1 MIIAIDGPAA
11 SGKSTAA
18 KRVAKYLGITYLD
31 TGAMYRAVTF
41 GLIKNNISFT
51 GSIKLNKL
59 KKYVDN
65 MNLEFKYNQT
75 DSMVFLNGDNISKEI
90 RSQVVTN
97 NVSEVSAMSYVR
109 NSMVNIQ
116 RKISS
121 FKDCVVEG
129 RDIGTVVFPKAD
141 FKFFL
146 IADVETRAKRRLKD
160 LTGNDKNITIKKLI
174 NDINIRDYKDTKRVN
189 SPLEKADDAIEINTT
204 DLTINE
210 IINKIVNIVNKGH

>member
-18 KRVAKYLGITYLD
+18 KGVAKCLGITYLD

-51 GSIKLNKL
+51 SFIEL

-65 MNLEFKYNQT
+65 MNLEFKYNET
-75 DSMVFLNGDNISKEI
+75 DSMVFLNGEDISKEI

-97 NVSEVSAMSYVR
+97 NVSEVSAMSYIR

-121 FKDCVVEG
+121 SKDCVVEG

-160 LTGNDKNITIKKLI
+160 LIGNDKNISIEELI

>member
-18 KRVAKYLGITYLD
+18 KGVAKCLGITYLD

-51 GSIKLNKL
+51 SSIEL

-75 DSMVFLNGDNISKEI
+75 GSMVFLNGENISKEI
-90 RSQVVTN
+90 RSQDVTN
-97 NVSEVSAMSYVR
+97 NVSEVSAISYIR

-116 RKISS
+116 RRIASS
-121 FKDCVVEG
+121 KDCVVEG
-129 RDIGTVVFPKAD
+129 RDIGTVVFPKAH

-146 IADVETRAKRRLKD
+146 IADVETRAKRRLKE
-160 LTGNDKNITIKKLI
+160 LTGNDKNISIDKLI
-174 NDINIRDYKDTKRVN
+174 SEINIRDYKDTKRVN
-189 SPLEKADDAIEINTT
+189 SPLEKANDAIEINTT

>member
-18 KRVAKYLGITYLD
+18 KGVAKCLGITYLD

-41 GLIKNNISFT
+41 GLIKNNISFADF
-51 GSIKLNKL
+51 IEL

-65 MNLEFKYNQT
+65 MNLELKYNQAS
-75 DSMVFLNGDNISKEI
+75 SMVFLNGEDISKEI

-97 NVSEVSAMSYVR
+97 NVSEVSAMSYIR

-116 RKISS
+116 RKTSS
-121 FKDCVVEG
+121 SKDCVVEG

-160 LTGNDKNITIKKLI
+160 LTGNDKNISIEKLI

>member
-18 KRVAKYLGITYLD
+18 KGVAKCLGITYLD

-51 GSIKLNKL
+51 GFIEL

-65 MNLEFKYNQT
+65 MNLEFKYNQAG
-75 DSMVFLNGDNISKEI
+75 SMVFLNGEDISKEI

-97 NVSEVSAMSYVR
+97 NVSEVSAMSYIR

-121 FKDCVVEG
+121 SKDCVVEG

-160 LTGNDKNITIKKLI
+160 LTGNDKNISIEKLI
-174 NDINIRDYKDTKRVN
+174 NDINIRDYKDSKRVN
-189 SPLEKADDAIEINTT
+189 SPLEKADDAVEINTA

>member
-1 MIIAIDGPAA
+1 
-11 SGKSTAA
+11 
-18 KRVAKYLGITYLD
+18 
-31 TGAMYRAVTF
+31 
-41 GLIKNNISFT
+41 
-51 GSIKLNKL
+51 
-59 KKYVDN
+59 
-65 MNLEFKYNQT
+65 
-75 DSMVFLNGDNISKEI
+75 MVFLNGENISKEI

-97 NVSEVSAMSYVR
+97 NVSEVSAMSYIR

-116 RKISS
+116 RRISS
-121 FKDCVVEG
+121 SKDCVVEG

-160 LTGNDKNITIKKLI
+160 LTGNDKNISIDKLI
-174 NDINIRDYKDTKRVN
+174 SEINIRDYKDTKRVN
-189 SPLEKADDAIEINTT
+189 SPLEKANDAIEINTT

>member
-18 KRVAKYLGITYLD
+18 KGVAKCLGITYLD

-51 GSIKLNKL
+51 SFIEL

-65 MNLEFKYNQT
+65 MILEFKYTQT
-75 DSMVFLNGDNISKEI
+75 GSMIFLNGEDISKEI

-97 NVSEVSAMSYVR
+97 NVSEVSAMSYIR
-109 NSMVNIQ
+109 NSMVKIQ
-116 RKISS
+116 RKISN

-129 RDIGTVVFPKAD
+129 RDIGTVVFPQAD

-146 IADVETRAKRRLKD
+146 IADIETRAKRRLKD
-160 LTGNDKNITIKKLI
+160 LTGSDKNISIEKLI
-174 NDINIRDYKDTKRVN
+174 NDINIRDYKDTRRVN
-189 SPLEKADDAIEINTT
+189 SPLEKADDAIQIDTT

-210 IINKIVNIVNKGH
+210 IINKIVNTVNKRTLG

>member
-18 KRVAKYLGITYLD
+18 KGVAKCLGITYLD

-51 GSIKLNKL
+51 GFIEL

-65 MNLEFKYNQT
+65 MNLEFKYNQAG
-75 DSMVFLNGDNISKEI
+75 SMVFLNGEDISKEI

-97 NVSEVSAMSYVR
+97 NVSEVSAMSYIR

-121 FKDCVVEG
+121 SKDCVVEG

-160 LTGNDKNITIKKLI
+160 LTGNDKNITIEKLI
-174 NDINIRDYKDTKRVN
+174 NDINIRDYKDSKRVN

>member
-18 KRVAKYLGITYLD
+18 KGVAKCLGITYLD

-41 GLIKNNISFT
+41 GLIKNNISFS
-51 GSIKLNKL
+51 GFIDL

-65 MNLEFKYNQT
+65 MNLEFKYNQAG
-75 DSMVFLNGDNISKEI
+75 SMVFLNGEDISKEI

-97 NVSEVSAMSYVR
+97 NVSEVSAMSYIR

-121 FKDCVVEG
+121 SKDCVVEG

-160 LTGNDKNITIKKLI
+160 LTGDDKNISIEKLI

>member
-18 KRVAKYLGITYLD
+18 KGVAKCLGITYLD

-51 GSIKLNKL
+51 GFIEL

-65 MNLEFKYNQT
+65 MNLEFKYTQT
-75 DSMVFLNGDNISKEI
+75 GSMVFLNGEDISKEI

-97 NVSEVSAMSYVR
+97 NVSEVSAMSYIR

-116 RKISS
+116 RKTSS
-121 FKDCVVEG
+121 SKDCVVEG

-160 LTGNDKNITIKKLI
+160 LTGNDKNISIEKLI
-174 NDINIRDYKDTKRVN
+174 NDINIRDFKDSKRVN

-210 IINKIVNIVNKGH
+210 TINKIVNIVNKGH

>member
-18 KRVAKYLGITYLD
+18 KGVAKCLGITYLD

-51 GSIKLNKL
+51 SFIEL

-65 MNLEFKYNQT
+65 MNLEFKYNQAG
-75 DSMVFLNGDNISKEI
+75 SMVFLNGEDISKEI

-97 NVSEVSAMSYVR
+97 NVSEVSAMSYIR

-121 FKDCVVEG
+121 CKDCVVEG

-160 LTGNDKNITIKKLI
+160 LIGNDKNISIEQLI

-189 SPLEKADDAIEINTT
+189 SPLEKADDATEINTT

-210 IINKIVNIVNKGH
+210 IINKIVNTVNKRTLG

>member
-18 KRVAKYLGITYLD
+18 KGVAKCLGITYLD

-41 GLIKNNISFT
+41 GLIKNNISFADF
-51 GSIKLNKL
+51 IEL

-65 MNLEFKYNQT
+65 MNLELKYNQAS
-75 DSMVFLNGDNISKEI
+75 SMVFLNGEDISKEI

-97 NVSEVSAMSYVR
+97 NVSEVSAMSYIR

-116 RKISS
+116 RKTSS
-121 FKDCVVEG
+121 SKDCVVEG

-160 LTGNDKNITIKKLI
+160 LTGNDKNITIEKLI
-174 NDINIRDYKDTKRVN
+174 NDINIRDYKDSKRLN

>member
-18 KRVAKYLGITYLD
+18 KGVAKCLGITYLD

-51 GSIKLNKL
+51 GFIEL

-65 MNLEFKYNQT
+65 MNLEFKYTQT
-75 DSMVFLNGDNISKEI
+75 GSMVFLNGEDISKEI

-97 NVSEVSAMSYVR
+97 NVSEVSAMSYIR

-116 RKISS
+116 RKTSS
-121 FKDCVVEG
+121 SKDCVVEG

-160 LTGNDKNITIKKLI
+160 LTGNDKNISIEKLI
-174 NDINIRDYKDTKRVN
+174 NDINIRDFKDSKRVN

>member
-18 KRVAKYLGITYLD
+18 KGVAKCLGITYLD

-51 GSIKLNKL
+51 SFIKL

-65 MNLEFKYNQT
+65 MNLEFRYNQAG
-75 DSMVFLNGDNISKEI
+75 SMVFLNGEDISKEI

-97 NVSEVSAMSYVR
+97 NVSEVSAMSYIR

-121 FKDCVVEG
+121 SKDCVVEG

-160 LTGNDKNITIKKLI
+160 LTGNDKNISIKKLI

-204 DLTINE
+204 DLAINE

>member
-18 KRVAKYLGITYLD
+18 KGVAKCLGITYLD

-51 GSIKLNKL
+51 GFIEL

-65 MNLEFKYNQT
+65 MNLEFKYTQT
-75 DSMVFLNGDNISKEI
+75 GSMVFLNGEDISKEI

-97 NVSEVSAMSYVR
+97 NVSEVSAMSYIR

-121 FKDCVVEG
+121 SKDCVVEG

-146 IADVETRAKRRLKD
+146 IANVETRAKRRLKD
-160 LTGNDKNITIKKLI
+160 LTGNDKNISIERLI

>member
-18 KRVAKYLGITYLD
+18 KGVAKCLGITYLD

-41 GLIKNNISFT
+41 GLIKNNISFVDF
-51 GSIKLNKL
+51 IEL

-65 MNLEFKYNQT
+65 MNLEFKYNQ
-75 DSMVFLNGDNISKEI
+75 DGSMVFLNGEDISKEI

-97 NVSEVSAMSYVR
+97 NVSEVSAMSYIR

-121 FKDCVVEG
+121 SKDCVVEG

-160 LTGNDKNITIKKLI
+160 LTGNDKNISIKKLI

>member
-18 KRVAKYLGITYLD
+18 KGVAKCLGITYLD

-51 GSIKLNKL
+51 SSIEL

-65 MNLEFKYNQT
+65 MNLEFKYTQT
-75 DSMVFLNGDNISKEI
+75 GSMIFLNGENISKEI
-90 RSQVVTN
+90 RSQDVTN
-97 NVSEVSAMSYVR
+97 NVSEVSAISYIR

-116 RKISS
+116 RRISNS
-121 FKDCVVEG
+121 KDCVVEG
-129 RDIGTVVFPKAD
+129 RDIGTVVFPKAH

-146 IADVETRAKRRLKD
+146 IADVETRAKRRLKE
-160 LTGNDKNITIKKLI
+160 LTGNDKNISIDKLI
-174 NDINIRDYKDTKRVN
+174 SEINIRDYKDTKRVN
-189 SPLEKADDAIEINTT
+189 SPLEKANDAIEINTT

>member
-18 KRVAKYLGITYLD
+18 KGVAKCLGITYLD

-41 GLIKNNISFT
+41 GLIKNNISFVDF
-51 GSIKLNKL
+51 IEL

-65 MNLEFKYNQT
+65 MNLEFKYNQ
-75 DSMVFLNGDNISKEI
+75 DGSMVFLNGKDISKEI

-97 NVSEVSAMSYVR
+97 NVSEVSAMSYIR

-121 FKDCVVEG
+121 SKDCVVEG

-160 LTGNDKNITIKKLI
+160 LTGNDKNISIKKLI

-189 SPLEKADDAIEINTT
+189 SPLEKAYDAIEINTT

>member
-18 KRVAKYLGITYLD
+18 KGVAKCLGITYLD

-41 GLIKNNISFT
+41 GLIKNDISFR
-51 GSIKLNKL
+51 GSIEL
-59 KKYVDN
+59 KKYIDN
-65 MNLEFKYNQT
+65 MNLEFKYTQT
-75 DSMVFLNGDNISKEI
+75 GSMIFLNGENISKEI
-90 RSQVVTN
+90 RSQDVTN
-97 NVSEVSAMSYVR
+97 NVSEVSAISYIR

-116 RKISS
+116 RRISNS
-121 FKDCVVEG
+121 KDCVVEG
-129 RDIGTVVFPKAD
+129 RDIGTVVFPKAH

-146 IADVETRAKRRLKD
+146 IADVETRAKRRLKE
-160 LTGNDKNITIKKLI
+160 LTGNDKNISIDKLI
-174 NDINIRDYKDTKRVN
+174 SEINIRDYKDTKRVN
-189 SPLEKADDAIEINTT
+189 SPLEKANDAIEINTT

>member
-18 KRVAKYLGITYLD
+18 KGVAKCLGITYLD

-41 GLIKNNISFT
+41 GLIKNDISFR
-51 GSIKLNKL
+51 GSIEL
-59 KKYVDN
+59 KKYIDN

-75 DSMVFLNGDNISKEI
+75 GSMVFLNGENISKEI

-97 NVSEVSAMSYVR
+97 NVSEVSAMSYIR

-116 RKISS
+116 RRISS
-121 FKDCVVEG
+121 SKDCVVEG

-160 LTGNDKNITIKKLI
+160 LTGNDKNISIDKLI
-174 NDINIRDYKDTKRVN
+174 SEINIRDYKDTKRVN
-189 SPLEKADDAIEINTT
+189 SPLEKANDAIEINTT

>member
-18 KRVAKYLGITYLD
+18 KGVAKCLGITYLD

-51 GSIKLNKL
+51 GFIEL

-65 MNLEFKYNQT
+65 MNLEFKYNQAG
-75 DSMVFLNGDNISKEI
+75 SMVFLNGEDISKEI

-97 NVSEVSAMSYVR
+97 NVSEVSAMSYIR

-121 FKDCVVEG
+121 SKDCVVEG

-160 LTGNDKNITIKKLI
+160 LTGNDKNISIEKLI

>member
-18 KRVAKYLGITYLD
+18 KGVAKCLGITYLD

-51 GSIKLNKL
+51 GFIEL

-75 DSMVFLNGDNISKEI
+75 DSMVFLNGEDISKEI
-90 RSQVVTN
+90 RSRVVTN
-97 NVSEVSAMSYVR
+97 NVSEVSAMSYIR

-121 FKDCVVEG
+121 SKDCVVEG

-160 LTGNDKNITIKKLI
+160 LTGNDKNISIEKLI

>member
-18 KRVAKYLGITYLD
+18 KGVAKCLGITYLD

-51 GSIKLNKL
+51 GFIEL

-65 MNLEFKYNQT
+65 MNLEFKYNQAG
-75 DSMVFLNGDNISKEI
+75 SMVFLNGKDISKEI

-97 NVSEVSAMSYVR
+97 NVSEVSAMSYIR

-160 LTGNDKNITIKKLI
+160 LTGSDKNISIEKLI

>member
-18 KRVAKYLGITYLD
+18 KGVAKFLGITYLD

-51 GSIKLNKL
+51 GFIEL

-65 MNLEFKYNQT
+65 MNIEFKYNQT
-75 DSMVFLNGDNISKEI
+75 DSMVFLNGEDISKEI

-97 NVSEVSAMSYVR
+97 NVSEVSAMSYIR

-116 RKISS
+116 RRVSS
-121 FKDCVVEG
+121 FKDCVGKKRITVTYTNRFGRTRNFQATFEG
-129 RDIGTVVFPKAD
+129 VIPNLRRRHREAD
-141 FKFFL
+141 TDKQREQIEGYMRQIPCPDCINCISL
-146 IADVETRAKRRLKD
+146 IK
-160 LTGNDKNITIKKLI
+160 
-174 NDINIRDYKDTKRVN
+174 
-189 SPLEKADDAIEINTT
+189 
-204 DLTINE
+204 
-210 IINKIVNIVNKGH
+210 

>member
-18 KRVAKYLGITYLD
+18 KGVAKCLGITYLD

-51 GSIKLNKL
+51 GFIEL

-65 MNLEFKYNQT
+65 MNLEFKYNQAG
-75 DSMVFLNGDNISKEI
+75 SMVFLNGEDISKEI

-97 NVSEVSAMSYVR
+97 NVSEVSAMSYIR

-121 FKDCVVEG
+121 SKDCVVEG

-160 LTGNDKNITIKKLI
+160 LTGNDKNITIEKLI
-174 NDINIRDYKDTKRVN
+174 NDINIRDFKDSKRVN

>member
-18 KRVAKYLGITYLD
+18 KGVAKCLGITYLD

-51 GSIKLNKL
+51 GFIEL

-65 MNLEFKYNQT
+65 MNLEFKYTQT
-75 DSMVFLNGDNISKEI
+75 GSMIFLNGEDISKEI

-97 NVSEVSAMSYVR
+97 NVSEVSAMSYIR

-121 FKDCVVEG
+121 SKDCVVEG

-160 LTGNDKNITIKKLI
+160 LTGDDKNISIEKLI

>member
-18 KRVAKYLGITYLD
+18 KGVAKCLGITYLD

-41 GLIKNNISFT
+41 GLIKNDISFI
-51 GSIKLNKL
+51 GSIEL
-59 KKYVDN
+59 KKYIDN

-75 DSMVFLNGDNISKEI
+75 GPMVFLNGENISKEI

-97 NVSEVSAMSYVR
+97 NVSEVSAMSYIR
-109 NSMVNIQ
+109 KSMVNIQ
-116 RKISS
+116 RRISS
-121 FKDCVVEG
+121 SKDCVVEG
-129 RDIGTVVFPKAD
+129 RDIGTVVFPEAD

-160 LTGNDKNITIKKLI
+160 LTGNDKNISIDKLI
-174 NDINIRDYKDTKRVN
+174 SEINIRDYKDTKRVN

>member
-18 KRVAKYLGITYLD
+18 KGVAKCLGITYLD

-51 GSIKLNKL
+51 GFIDL

-65 MNLEFKYNQT
+65 MNLEFKYNQAG
-75 DSMVFLNGDNISKEI
+75 SMVFLNGEDISKEI

-97 NVSEVSAMSYVR
+97 NVSEVSAMSYIR

-116 RKISS
+116 RKTSS
-121 FKDCVVEG
+121 SKDCVVEG

-160 LTGNDKNITIKKLI
+160 LIGNDKNISIEELI

>member
-18 KRVAKYLGITYLD
+18 KGVAKCLGITYLD

-51 GSIKLNKL
+51 SSIEL

-75 DSMVFLNGDNISKEI
+75 GSMVFLNGENISKEI
-90 RSQVVTN
+90 RSQDVTN
-97 NVSEVSAMSYVR
+97 NVSEVSAISYIR

-116 RKISS
+116 RRISNS
-121 FKDCVVEG
+121 KDCVVEG
-129 RDIGTVVFPKAD
+129 RDIGTVVFPKAH

-146 IADVETRAKRRLKD
+146 IADVETRAKRRLKE
-160 LTGNDKNITIKKLI
+160 LTGNDKNISIDKLI
-174 NDINIRDYKDTKRVN
+174 SEINIRDYKDTKRVN
-189 SPLEKADDAIEINTT
+189 SPLEKANDAIEINTT

>member
-18 KRVAKYLGITYLD
+18 KGVAKCLGITYLD

-51 GSIKLNKL
+51 GFIEL

-75 DSMVFLNGDNISKEI
+75 DSMVFLNGEDISREI

-160 LTGNDKNITIKKLI
+160 LTGNDKNISIEKLI

>member
-18 KRVAKYLGITYLD
+18 KGVAKCLGITYLD

-51 GSIKLNKL
+51 GFIEL

-65 MNLEFKYNQT
+65 MNLEFKYNQAG
-75 DSMVFLNGDNISKEI
+75 SMVFLNGEDISKEI

-97 NVSEVSAMSYVR
+97 NVSEVSAMSYIR

-116 RKISS
+116 REISS
-121 FKDCVVEG
+121 SKDCVVEG
-129 RDIGTVVFPKAD
+129 RDIGTVVFPKAN

-160 LTGNDKNITIKKLI
+160 LTGNDKNISIEKLI

>member
-18 KRVAKYLGITYLD
+18 KGVAKCLGITYLD

-51 GSIKLNKL
+51 GFIEL

-65 MNLEFKYNQT
+65 MNLEFKYTQT
-75 DSMVFLNGDNISKEI
+75 GSMVFLNGEDISKEI

-97 NVSEVSAMSYVR
+97 NVSEVSAMSYIR

-121 FKDCVVEG
+121 SKDCVVEG

-160 LTGNDKNITIKKLI
+160 LTGNDKNISIEKLI

>member
-18 KRVAKYLGITYLD
+18 KGVAKCLGITYLD

-51 GSIKLNKL
+51 GFIEL

-65 MNLEFKYNQT
+65 MNLEFKYNQAG
-75 DSMVFLNGDNISKEI
+75 SMVFLNGEDISKEI

-97 NVSEVSAMSYVR
+97 NVSEVSAMSYIR

-116 RKISS
+116 REISS
-121 FKDCVVEG
+121 SKDCVVEG
-129 RDIGTVVFPKAD
+129 RDIGTVVFPKAN

-160 LTGNDKNITIKKLI
+160 LTGNDKNISIEKLI

-210 IINKIVNIVNKGH
+210 IINKIVNIVKKGH

>member
-18 KRVAKYLGITYLD
+18 KGVAKCLGITYLD

-41 GLIKNNISFT
+41 GLIKNNISFVDF
-51 GSIKLNKL
+51 IEL

-65 MNLEFKYNQT
+65 MNLEFKYNQ
-75 DSMVFLNGDNISKEI
+75 DGSMVFLNGKDISKEI

-97 NVSEVSAMSYVR
+97 NVSEVSAMSYIR

-121 FKDCVVEG
+121 SKDCVVEG

-160 LTGNDKNITIKKLI
+160 LTGNDKNISIKKLI

-204 DLTINE
+204 DLTINR

>member
-18 KRVAKYLGITYLD
+18 KGVAKCLGITYLD

-41 GLIKNNISFT
+41 GLIKNDISFT
-51 GSIKLNKL
+51 GSIEL
-59 KKYVDN
+59 KKYIDN
-65 MNLEFKYNQT
+65 VNLEFKYNQT
-75 DSMVFLNGDNISKEI
+75 GSMVFLNGENISKEI

-97 NVSEVSAMSYVR
+97 NVSEVSAMSYIR

-116 RKISS
+116 RRISS
-121 FKDCVVEG
+121 SKDCVVEG
-129 RDIGTVVFPKAD
+129 RDIGTVVFPEAD

-160 LTGNDKNITIKKLI
+160 LTGNDKNISIDKLI
-174 NDINIRDYKDTKRVN
+174 SEINIRDYKDTKRVN
-189 SPLEKADDAIEINTT
+189 SPLEKANDAIEINTT

>member
-11 SGKSTAA
+11 SGKSTTA
-18 KRVAKYLGITYLD
+18 KGVAKCLGITYLD

-51 GSIKLNKL
+51 GSVEL

-75 DSMVFLNGDNISKEI
+75 GSIVFLNGENISKEI

-97 NVSEVSAMSYVR
+97 NVSEVSAMSYIR
-109 NSMVNIQ
+109 NTMVNFQ

-121 FKDCVVEG
+121 VNDCVVEG

-146 IADVETRAKRRLKD
+146 IADIETRAKRRLKD
-160 LTGNDKNITIKKLI
+160 LTGNDKNISIDKLI
-174 NDINIRDYKDTKRVN
+174 SEINIRDYKDTKRVN
-189 SPLEKADDAIEINTT
+189 SPLEKANDAIEINTT

>member
-18 KRVAKYLGITYLD
+18 KGVAKCLGITYLD

-51 GSIKLNKL
+51 GFIEL

-65 MNLEFKYNQT
+65 MNLEFKYTQT
-75 DSMVFLNGDNISKEI
+75 GSMVFLNGEDISKEI

-97 NVSEVSAMSYVR
+97 NVSEVSAMSYIR

-121 FKDCVVEG
+121 SKDCVVEG

-160 LTGNDKNITIKKLI
+160 LTGNDKNITIEKLI

>member
-18 KRVAKYLGITYLD
+18 KGVAKCLGITYLD

-51 GSIKLNKL
+51 SSIEL

-75 DSMVFLNGDNISKEI
+75 GSMVFLNGENISKEI
-90 RSQVVTN
+90 RSQNVTN
-97 NVSEVSAMSYVR
+97 NVSEVSAMFYIR

-116 RKISS
+116 RRIASS
-121 FKDCVVEG
+121 KDCVVEG

-160 LTGNDKNITIKKLI
+160 LTGNDKNTSIDKLI
-174 NDINIRDYKDTKRVN
+174 SEINIRDYKDTKRVN
-189 SPLEKADDAIEINTT
+189 SPLEKANDAIEINTT

-210 IINKIVNIVNKGH
+210 IINKIVNIIN

>member
-18 KRVAKYLGITYLD
+18 KGVAKCLGITYLD

-51 GSIKLNKL
+51 GFIEL

-65 MNLEFKYNQT
+65 MNLEFKYTQT
-75 DSMVFLNGDNISKEI
+75 GSMVFLNGEDISKEI

-97 NVSEVSAMSYVR
+97 NVSEVSAMSYIR

-121 FKDCVVEG
+121 SKDCVVEG

-160 LTGNDKNITIKKLI
+160 LTGNDKNISIKKLI